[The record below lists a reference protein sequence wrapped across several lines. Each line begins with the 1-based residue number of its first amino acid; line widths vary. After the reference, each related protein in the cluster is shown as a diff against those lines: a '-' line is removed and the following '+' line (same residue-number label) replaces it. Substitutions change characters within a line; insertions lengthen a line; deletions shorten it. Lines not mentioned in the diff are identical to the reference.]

1 LSLTMVLEKRRHFP
15 KVSNGEQIM
24 RRRLFFVL
32 FCFTFILVFNFQQ
45 ICIAAENTP
54 ASGKNS
60 PAKAGD
66 KWSGWVSA
74 DAYKIGSGDVL
85 EIVTWKEPDFSRPE
99 VLVRTDG
106 KISFPLLGD
115 VQAAGRTPMEIR
127 KEIESGLK
135 AYVGNPIVT
144 VTVKKPES
152 QKFYIL
158 GEVQK
163 TGEYPLI
170 KGLTVLQAFAIA
182 GGFTDWASKKEIILL
197 RYENGKEK
205 VYNVNYKKIVNDKD
219 FSQNISI
226 KTDDTIIV
234 P

>member
-1 LSLTMVLEKRRHFP
+1 MKRKF
-15 KVSNGEQIM
+15 
-24 RRRLFFVL
+24 FFVI
-32 FCFTFILVFNFQQ
+32 FCFTFIFIFNFQQ
-45 ICIAAENTP
+45 VCVAEGAQ

-60 PAKAGD
+60 PEEAGK
-66 KWSGWVSA
+66 KWSGWVFT
-74 DAYKIGSGDVL
+74 DAYKIGSGDIL
-85 EIVTWKEPDFSRPE
+85 EIITWKEPDFSRPE

-135 AYVGNPIVT
+135 AYVENPIVT
-144 VTVKKPES
+144 VTVKNPAS

-158 GEVQK
+158 GEVK
-163 TGEYPLI
+163 NTGEYPLI

-197 RYENGKEK
+197 RHENGKEK
-205 VYNVNYKKIVNDKD
+205 VYNINYKKIVDDKD

-226 KTDDTIIV
+226 KTDDTIVV

>member
-1 LSLTMVLEKRRHFP
+1 MKRLLIYF
-15 KVSNGEQIM
+15 I
-24 RRRLFFVL
+24 
-32 FCFTFILVFNFQQ
+32 FCFAVIFVFNFQQ
-45 ICIAAENTP
+45 ICVAA
-54 ASGKNS
+54 GQNS
-60 PAKAGD
+60 STKAGQ
-66 KWSGWVSA
+66 KWSGWVIA

-85 EIVTWKEPDFSRPE
+85 EIVTWKEPDFSRND

-115 VQAAGRTPMEIR
+115 VQAAGRTPMDIKR
-127 KEIESGLK
+127 EIESGLK
-135 AYVGNPIVT
+135 AYVDNPIVT
-144 VTVKKPES
+144 VTVKNPQS

-158 GEVQK
+158 GEVKK

-170 KGLTVLQAFAIA
+170 KGLTVLQAFAVA

-197 RYENGKEK
+197 RRENGKDK
-205 VYNVNYKKIVNDKD
+205 VYNINYKKIVNDKD
-219 FSQNISI
+219 FSQNIAI

>member
-1 LSLTMVLEKRRHFP
+1 MGLEKRGHFP
-15 KVSNGEQIM
+15 KVSNGEQVM
-24 RRRLFFVL
+24 RKRLFFMI
-32 FCFTFILVFNFQQ
+32 FCFAFIFVFSFQP
-45 ICIAAENTP
+45 ICTAA
-54 ASGKNS
+54 GKNS
-60 PAKAGD
+60 KTESGQ

-85 EIVTWKEPDFSRPE
+85 EIVTWKEPDFSRPD

-127 KEIESGLK
+127 KEIESRLK
-135 AYVGNPIVT
+135 AYVDNPIVT
-144 VTVKKPES
+144 VTVKSPAS

-158 GEVQK
+158 GEVKK

-197 RYENGKEK
+197 RYVNGKEK
-205 VYNVNYKKIVNDKD
+205 VYNINYKKIVDDKD
-219 FSQNISI
+219 FSENIAI

>member
-1 LSLTMVLEKRRHFP
+1 MKR
-15 KVSNGEQIM
+15 K
-24 RRRLFFVL
+24 FVFII
-32 FCFTFILVFNFQQ
+32 FCFAFIFVFNLQQ
-45 ICIAAENTP
+45 LCAA
-54 ASGKNS
+54 AGKNS
-60 PAKAGD
+60 TTKAGQ

-85 EIVTWKEPDFSRPE
+85 EIVTWKEPDFSRSE

-135 AYVGNPIVT
+135 AYVENPIVT

-158 GEVQK
+158 GEVKK

-197 RYENGKEK
+197 RKENGKDK
-205 VYNVNYKKIVNDKD
+205 VYNINYKKIVNDKD
-219 FSQNISI
+219 FSQNIAI
-226 KTDDTIIV
+226 KTDDTIVV